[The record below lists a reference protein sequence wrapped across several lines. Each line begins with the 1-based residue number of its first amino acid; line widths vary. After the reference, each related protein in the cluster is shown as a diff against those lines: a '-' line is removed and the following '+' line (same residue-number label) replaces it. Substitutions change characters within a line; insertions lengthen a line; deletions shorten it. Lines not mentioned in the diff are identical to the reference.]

1 MTALTFRPFQT
12 EDVDRCAALAADVW
26 PIVRSVVATRD
37 LPRFMR
43 LYVDVCRPAAT
54 RSEVACVDGQVAGFL
69 LGRVQRAVT
78 WWQSV
83 QMWSGLV
90 KAGVRLFSGRYGRV
104 KHPFEFARCFLST
117 EAKAQQHS
125 AGSEAEV
132 VLFVVGSQYQG
143 LGLGRA
149 LLDRF
154 VAAARQRGARL
165 MTLYTDPLSNWK
177 FYERYGFTRRATFVD
192 DLDTYFRGE
201 KTAGFVYEL
210 KLQPEQI
217 S

>member
-1 MTALTFRPFQT
+1 MTVTTFRPYAAR
-12 EDVDRCAALAADVW
+12 DADRCAALAADVW
-26 PIVRSVVATRD
+26 PIVRAVVATED

-43 LYVDVCRPAAT
+43 LYIEVCQAAAT

-69 LGRVQRAVT
+69 LGRVSRDVT
-78 WWQSV
+78 WRQSV
-83 QMWSGLV
+83 QMWWVLV
-90 KAGVRLFSGRYGRV
+90 KAGVKLFSGRYGRV
-104 KHPFEFARCFLST
+104 KRPFEFARCFLAT
-117 EAKAQQHS
+117 EAKAQQLS

-165 MTLYTDPLSNWK
+165 LTLYTDPLSNWR

-192 DLDTYFRGE
+192 DIDTYFRGE
-201 KTAGFVYEL
+201 HTEGFVYEL
-210 KLQPEQI
+210 NLSAEA
-217 S
+217 SA